1 MAKRK
6 GLTYEQKLID
16 ALEKL
21 PNPLVD
27 KKHNLKIYFIDNRAR
42 SNQSRFEHIVDPR
55 HSLLASDIERIARYI
70 NYSKLKMDHERKESF
85 NLFIKRNSFNDEYIK
100 IALKIEDENPS
111 IAFVK
116 TIFITKVY
124 KW

>member
-21 PNPLVD
+21 PNPLID
-27 KKHNLKIYFIDNRAR
+27 KKHHLKIYFINNRAR
-42 SNQSRFEHIVDPR
+42 SNQSRFEHITDSR
-55 HSLLASDIERIARYI
+55 HGLLASDIERIGRYI
-70 NYSKLKMDHERKESF
+70 NSSKLKMDHERKEAYS
-85 NLFIKRNSFNDEYIK
+85 LFVKRNSFNDEYIK
-100 IALKIEDENPS
+100 IALKIEDNDPS
-111 IAFVK
+111 TAFVK

>member
-21 PNPLVD
+21 PSPLID
-27 KKHNLKIYFIDNRAR
+27 KRHNLKIYFVDNRAR
-42 SNQSRFEHIVDPR
+42 SNQSRFEHITDSR
-55 HSLLASDIERIARYI
+55 HSLLASDIERIKRYI
-70 NYSKLKMDHERKESF
+70 NVSKLKKDHERKDTF
-85 NLFIKRNSFNDEYIK
+85 NLFIKRNSFNNEYIK
-100 IALKIEDENPS
+100 IALKVEDNNPND
-111 IAFVK
+111 AYVK

>member
-21 PNPLVD
+21 PNPLID
-27 KKHNLKIYFIDNRAR
+27 KRHNLKIYFIDNRAR
-42 SNQSRFEHIVDPR
+42 SNQSRFEHIVNQR
-55 HSLLASDIERIARYI
+55 HGLRPSDLERVARYIKKCIFKKDIERAETYNIYI
-70 NYSKLKMDHERKESF
+70 RRKNYIE
-85 NLFIKRNSFNDEYIK
+85 EYIK
-100 IALKIEDENPS
+100 ICVRIDPAKPE

-116 TIFITKVY
+116 TIYITRVVK
-124 KW
+124 